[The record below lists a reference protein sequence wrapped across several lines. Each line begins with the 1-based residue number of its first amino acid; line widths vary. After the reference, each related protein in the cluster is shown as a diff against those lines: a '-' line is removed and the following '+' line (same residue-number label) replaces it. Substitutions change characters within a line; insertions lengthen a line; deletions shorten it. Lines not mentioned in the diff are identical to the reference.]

1 MQLVRPVHRVRR
13 AQLAHLVLVCKVR
26 LGRQDRR
33 EQLVILG
40 HRALLV
46 DKERPDRQDRR
57 VLLATQVHKALL
69 EHKV

>member
-1 MQLVRPVHRVRR
+1 
-13 AQLAHLVLVCKVR
+13 VR